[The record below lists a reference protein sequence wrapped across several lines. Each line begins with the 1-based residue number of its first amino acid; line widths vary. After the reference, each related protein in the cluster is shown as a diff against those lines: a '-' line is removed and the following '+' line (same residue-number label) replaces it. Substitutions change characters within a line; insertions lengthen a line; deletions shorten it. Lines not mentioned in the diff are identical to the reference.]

1 MIQRVWLPRP
11 PVSRM
16 DSGSLDP
23 CVGSRQMSI
32 THITGIASIV
42 YHTLMESQNREIVE
56 IVDIRA
62 RYPLPV
68 EGLRVAASVQEGL
81 QTDSP
86 TDKDG

>member
-1 MIQRVWLPRP
+1 VIQRVWLPRP

-42 YHTLMESQNREIVE
+42 YHILMESQNR
-56 IVDIRA
+56 R
-62 RYPLPV
+62 L
-68 EGLRVAASVQEGL
+68 
-81 QTDSP
+81 
-86 TDKDG
+86 